1 MDKTTSSNFQKVLDF
16 NKAFG
21 VKNHDKPQQRIFID
35 DPKLVKYRLDL
46 ILEEVNELKDA
57 IKNKDM
63 KEVIDALCDI
73 NYVTY
78 GMAASFGI
86 NLDDAFDIVH
96 KSNMSKL
103 CITKEEAQDTVK
115 WYKEND
121 KRYDSPTYRQSD
133 NMKYWIVYNKSS
145 GKILKNIN
153 YVPANFNALL
163 KL

>member
-1 MDKTTSSNFQKVLDF
+1 MSSNFQKVVEF

-21 VKNHDKPQQRIFID
+21 VKIHEKPEHRIFTD

-46 ILEEVNELKDA
+46 ILEEVGELKDA

-103 CITKEEAQDTVK
+103 CSTEEEAQKTVK

-121 KRYDSPTYRQSD
+121 KRYDSPTYRQSN
-133 NMKYWIVYNKSS
+133 NMKHWVVYNKSS
-145 GKILKNIN
+145 GKILKNTS
-153 YVPANFNALL
+153 YAPANFDAIINS
-163 KL
+163 